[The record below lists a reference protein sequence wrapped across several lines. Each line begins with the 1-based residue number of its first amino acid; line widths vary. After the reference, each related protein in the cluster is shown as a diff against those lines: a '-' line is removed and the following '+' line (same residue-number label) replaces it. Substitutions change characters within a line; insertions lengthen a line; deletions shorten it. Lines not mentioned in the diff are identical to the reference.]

1 MVAVASLQ
9 KDLPG
14 GFQRQVFRVNKNNFA
29 KGFVVGCVSVEE
41 REFDVGHMAKVPK
54 LILVFGWNWEKN
66 LGGFP
71 IKKYHI
77 CHFNSPEK

>member
-1 MVAVASLQ
+1 
-9 KDLPG
+9 
-14 GFQRQVFRVNKNNFA
+14 
-29 KGFVVGCVSVEE
+29 
-41 REFDVGHMAKVPK
+41 MAKVPK